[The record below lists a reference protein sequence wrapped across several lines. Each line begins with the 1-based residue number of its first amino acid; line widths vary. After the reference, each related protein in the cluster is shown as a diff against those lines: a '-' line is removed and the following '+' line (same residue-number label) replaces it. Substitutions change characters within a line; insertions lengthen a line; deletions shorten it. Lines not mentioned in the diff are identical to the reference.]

1 MRKFVFLLSVVLL
14 GLLPTGVTHA
24 QDTGLATL
32 EHNGSISVFYGAKAL
47 AQAVDAAVDG
57 DVVTLSAFMFNA
69 VDITKRISIYGAGAV
84 TDSLGLRFPT
94 VVNGDFKIEMAHN
107 SNYSF
112 IIEGI
117 YFSNNTI
124 TIGDSLINANF
135 NKCRF
140 YNLSIDGASTELLF
154 NSCRFIGD
162 LKLGNQCDNIFVNN
176 SVIRSLCGPTT
187 NSVGLLVQNCVCLMD
202 YTRFQ
207 KNIANFRNTVL
218 GKNSTSDA
226 TLNRNAVTSYCVM
239 CNDTDNE
246 GGSAR
251 YNSDGTNFNS
261 VGPISNS
268 ELYGKSIYGL
278 DFDNDMFI
286 LTDDAAAKYL
296 GQDGTQVGI
305 HGGSFPFS
313 DVPQI
318 PQITKRDI
326 AVKTSNDG
334 KLDVDIKVEVQ
345 N

>member
-84 TDSLGLRFPT
+84 TDSLGLRSPT
-94 VVNGDFKIEMAHN
+94 VVNGDFKIKMAHN
-107 SNYSF
+107 SNNSF

-162 LKLGNQCDNIFVNN
+162 LKPGNQCDNIFVNN
-176 SVIRSLCGPTT
+176 SVIRNLCGPTT
-187 NSVGLLVQNCVCLMD
+187 SSAGLLVQNCVCLMRSSWFD
-202 YTRFQ
+202 NT
-207 KNIANFRNTVL
+207 IANFRNAVL
-218 GKNSTSDA
+218 GCFGSGYTLNKNS
-226 TLNRNAVTSYCVM
+226 VTSYCVL
-239 CNDTDNE
+239 CNYHDYA
-246 GGSAR
+246 SHK

-261 VGPISNS
+261 VGPISDD
-268 ELYGKSIYGL
+268 ELYGKSIYDL
-278 DFDNDMFI
+278 DYDTDMFI

>member
-1 MRKFVFLLSVVLL
+1 ML
-14 GLLPTGVTHA
+14 GL
-24 QDTGLATL
+24 
-32 EHNGSISVFYGAKAL
+32 
-47 AQAVDAAVDG
+47 
-57 DVVTLSAFMFNA
+57 
-69 VDITKRISIYGAGAV
+69 
-84 TDSLGLRFPT
+84 
-94 VVNGDFKIEMAHN
+94 
-107 SNYSF
+107 
-112 IIEGI
+112 
-117 YFSNNTI
+117 
-124 TIGDSLINANF
+124 
-135 NKCRF
+135 
-140 YNLSIDGASTELLF
+140 
-154 NSCRFIGD
+154 
-162 LKLGNQCDNIFVNN
+162 
-176 SVIRSLCGPTT
+176 
-187 NSVGLLVQNCVCLMD
+187 
-202 YTRFQ
+202 
-207 KNIANFRNTVL
+207 
-218 GKNSTSDA
+218 NSTSAA

-239 CNDTDNE
+239 CNETDNE

-278 DFDNDMFI
+278 DFDKDMFI